1 MAFDSTIRLK
11 QINQSELTGF
21 VSGLIA
27 LLAPLPSGNIIPSS
41 SGVYNLGSTTE
52 YYKNLYLNALN
63 LPANSGIYFGNT
75 FVNAYTQ
82 GAAGVL
88 SIGGYIISSSGG
100 SIFIQGPS
108 GATGAT
114 GATGPIG
121 ATGISITGAYWSGAS
136 SGIVFQLSNHTT
148 LPVVTLAAFTG
159 ASGVSVTGF
168 GQSGNIIWPQF
179 NNRTTGVAITLPT
192 GIQGPIGIP
201 GTVILNYIS
210 GGNPFSQVNFP
221 SAPYISNYYTTNPFP
236 QLAFMRGMSYTLT
249 LSGLNTQY
257 LSQSQIN
264 LITGIFSGIPNV
276 GLTTSSETAYY
287 ANPSN
292 TTGYWRFVFF
302 PSGTTTGIYSGEYF
316 SSPLVPSESTD
327 IPTSV
332 DIYRSLTTFN
342 VPFTAQNSY
351 EYGFSLYGAGDTSV
365 ASGVNSTIPTG
376 FAIVCGS
383 VVVSSGVGPPG
394 TSGLQGQQGIQGP
407 VGPQGLNGYALPGV
421 TGVTYQVVGPNQY
434 QIQFELINGGTTN
447 WIPLPS
453 GGPSGAQG
461 ASGLPGSI
469 TNYWSGVYS
478 NTTIYSI
485 NSTVSRFGST
495 YVYTG
500 SIPSSGNPPE
510 SGLDWQLL
518 AASGSIGPSGAIGYA
533 AQYYTN
539 FFVISGF
546 PTGAG
551 SWASNITGIT
561 VTGGSLSGTGARFT
575 TGQVVSFTNSGLIG
589 LAYSPYQQV
598 LFSTNTYTGTYF
610 YATINSYIPSNG
622 TISFTV
628 ATGLSNLTG
637 IPGTTISGTNI
648 LWYNYGNAT
657 VNLGANI
664 VSGAQGQQGIQGI
677 QGGSGQPSL
686 LRQSGQIIIGSGQ
699 ALTGQYV
706 LDPTNIDAFNIIITG
721 DGHTTIFGGYQVGL
735 DFNWA
740 GFPVGKS
747 VLLKVRNSGVIF
759 SAEPDLF
766 MFTGSST
773 GIQWPNGIFTCPG
786 AGQIYIYT
794 IMRFM
799 NEPDGTSGIFGTYSN
814 PYQYNNF
821 I

>member
-11 QINQSELTGF
+11 QLNLSELTGF

-27 LLAPLPSGNIIPSS
+27 LLAPLPSGNIVPSG
-41 SGVYNLGSTTE
+41 SGIYSLGSTTE
-52 YYKNLYLNALN
+52 YYKNLYLNAIN

-88 SIGGYIISSSGG
+88 SIGGYTLSSSGG

-114 GATGPIG
+114 GVVGPSG
-121 ATGISITGAYWSGAS
+121 ATGISITGAFWSGSS

-168 GQSGNIIWPQF
+168 GQSGSIIWPQF
-179 NNRTTGVAITLPT
+179 NNRTTGASIILPT
-192 GIQGPIGIP
+192 GIQGPIGLP
-201 GTVILNYIS
+201 GTVMLNYIS
-210 GGNPFSQVNFP
+210 GGNPFPQVNFP
-221 SAPYISNYYTTNPFP
+221 SAPTINNYYNANPFP
-236 QLAFMRGMSYTLT
+236 DLAFMRGMSYTLT
-249 LSGLNTQY
+249 LSGLSTLY
-257 LSQSQIN
+257 LTPAQLS

-276 GLTTSSETAYY
+276 GLTTNSQTAYY
-287 ANPSN
+287 ANPAN

-302 PSGTTTGIYSGEYF
+302 PSGTPTGIYSGEYF
-316 SSPLVPSESTD
+316 SIPPVPGESTD
-327 IPTSV
+327 ITTSV

-342 VPFTAQNSY
+342 VPFTAQNCY
-351 EYGFSLYGAGDTSV
+351 KYGFSLYGAGDTSV
-365 ASGVNSTIPTG
+365 ASGINSTIPTG
-376 FAIVCGS
+376 FAIVCGNIII
-383 VVVSSGVGPPG
+383 SSGVGPPG
-394 TSGLQGQQGIQGP
+394 TSGLQGQTGPQGP
-407 VGPQGLNGYALPGV
+407 AGPQGLNGYALPGV
-421 TGVTYQVVGPNQY
+421 TGINYQVVGPNQY
-434 QIQFELINGGTTN
+434 QMQLELINGGVTN

-469 TNYWSGVYS
+469 TNYWSGVYD

-485 NSTVSRFGST
+485 NSTVSRYGST

-500 SIPSSGNPPE
+500 SIPSFGNPPE

-518 AASGSIGPSGAIGYA
+518 AQSGSMGPSGATGYA
-533 AQYYTN
+533 DHYYAN
-539 FFVISGF
+539 FLVVSGV

-551 SWASNITGIT
+551 NWALNITGVT
-561 VTGGSLSGTGARFT
+561 VTGVSCSGTGARFT
-575 TGQVVSFTNSGLIG
+575 TGQIVSFTNSGLIG
-589 LAYSPYQQV
+589 FAYSPYQQILV
-598 LFSTNTYTGTYF
+598 STNSSTGSYF
-610 YATINSYIPSNG
+610 YATVNSYNPSSG
-622 TISFTV
+622 ILSFTV
-628 ATGLSNLTG
+628 ATGLTNLTG
-637 IPGTTISGTNI
+637 IPGTTISGTSV

-657 VNLGANI
+657 INLGTNI
-664 VSGAQGQQGIQGI
+664 VSGATGATGPQGIQGP
-677 QGGSGQPSL
+677 SGQASL
-686 LRQSGQIIIGSGQ
+686 LRQSGQLIIGSGQ
-699 ALTGQYV
+699 ALTGQFV
-706 LDPTNIDAFNIIITG
+706 LDPTNIDCFNIIITG
-721 DGHTTIFGGYQVGL
+721 NPSTTVFGGYQVGL

-740 GFPVGKS
+740 GFPVGKT

-773 GIQWPNGIFTCPG
+773 GIQWPNGMFTCPG